1 MAQVG
6 KVIYDLLSNDA
17 NITSAVGT
25 RIYPVF
31 APQEAADP
39 CITYGVEQTEYFHT
53 KDAAATLHKNDCT
66 VNVFSKTYSECEDIS
81 EYVISAMDR
90 FSGTNNGVKVSNIVV
105 TDRTRDFDPTDRVFV
120 NILEFDIMVN
130 V

>member
-17 NITSAVGT
+17 SISALVGS

-39 CITYGVEQTEYFHT
+39 CITYGVEQTTYYET
-53 KDAAATLHKNDCT
+53 KEAASTLQKNDST
-66 VNVFSKTYSECEDIS
+66 INVFSKTYSECEDIA
-81 EYVISAMDR
+81 ELVISVLDR
-90 FSGTNNGVKVSNIVV
+90 YSGTNNGVKVSNTVI
-105 TDRTRDFDPTDRVFV
+105 TDRTRSFDGVDRVYV
-120 NILEFDIMVN
+120 NILEFDIMIN
-130 V
+130 I